1 MPKVD
6 IRELILDDECPFC
19 GSIELFTNQDG
30 LLECDECGELIVE
43 EDKPIRNL
51 KKEQVIKKIKSY
63 E

>member
-19 GSIELFTNQDG
+19 GSLEIYYNSDG
-30 LLECDECGELIVE
+30 LLQCDECGELVVE
-43 EDKPIRNL
+43 EETITKRI